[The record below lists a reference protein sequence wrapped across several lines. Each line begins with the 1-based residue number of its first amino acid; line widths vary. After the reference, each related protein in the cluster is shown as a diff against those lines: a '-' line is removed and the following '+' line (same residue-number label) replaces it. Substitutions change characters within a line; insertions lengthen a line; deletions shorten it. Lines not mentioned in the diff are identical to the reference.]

1 MNPKLANLVV
11 FLTKLDM
18 DADKIPT
25 LAEYRK
31 KYRDKM
37 HLYPDKAGKESEEVF
52 KEITEAA
59 NKVHAWITENPELQP
74 RKTDE
79 TLRVV
84 KCFDRKNNVE
94 YNANNVVIHVDEE
107 LCEGWVEALSKRF
120 GLSIPLEDQV
130 GVQFKTSHLNIPQ
143 SRDTHGSFSALVWQK
158 PKNGQPKILLQGKAY
173 MTFVS
178 FVVPEILKEIEAKID
193 KTKVLEDS
201 VELPKIP
208 LVDGEKKEERTN
220 INKDVSIPES
230 DFQTMMLGF
239 QKMESEVIKLR
250 DNLVGIVDESVN
262 TIKDNMDMKKF
273 EQKIDKLEKIVL
285 DNKSELNIL
294 NDKIDQVIS
303 HQQKEKPVDGDALEH
318 FIASSQ
324 TIFTKLENITSIH
337 MGSGDVLETVKKIQL
352 DDKLMQDF
360 MADSKNIC
368 AKLDEVNK
376 VTIDIKDDLAK
387 MDHKSASK
395 ELKTI
400 VENSEKLLPVLSTIN
415 KKVSSLVE
423 HMEAPLPPEQ
433 PSVRPKEKIGNKDAS
448 TNKEGQTDKVDEIEI
463 RKGIFFSS
471 SIGLQCDLRDL
482 QNNLNSEIHTV
493 KTFHIEKHTNAKD
506 PEMFLRKNLDI
517 LDESGHID
525 YIILSVGTNDIT
537 KLDLGEDIG
546 DLIDTACEHSKNLV
560 HLANQTAQKYNID
573 VFIVERP
580 ARFDKED
587 RDPEGKRSILTI
599 SANGLFHSLIT
610 PLKRVHYIPLP
621 SLSPGRAKKDCFVKD
636 GVHLSSKGEQLFCHD
651 IEVGVKAVFS
661 DIKKETTYPRQ
672 DGFQKAGK
680 KPSSSWMS
688 PTSKDQQGFQPLG
701 DDRNQR

>member
-37 HLYPDKAGKESEEVF
+37 HLHPDKAGKESEEVF

-130 GVQFKTSHLNIPQ
+130 GVQFKTSHLNIPKSQ
-143 SRDTHGSFSALVWQK
+143 DTHGSFSALVWQK

-201 VELPKIP
+201 VELPTIP

-273 EQKIDKLEKIVL
+273 EQKIDKL
-285 DNKSELNIL
+285 
-294 NDKIDQVIS
+294 
-303 HQQKEKPVDGDALEH
+303 
-318 FIASSQ
+318 
-324 TIFTKLENITSIH
+324 
-337 MGSGDVLETVKKIQL
+337 
-352 DDKLMQDF
+352 
-360 MADSKNIC
+360 
-368 AKLDEVNK
+368 
-376 VTIDIKDDLAK
+376 
-387 MDHKSASK
+387 
-395 ELKTI
+395 
-400 VENSEKLLPVLSTIN
+400 
-415 KKVSSLVE
+415 
-423 HMEAPLPPEQ
+423 
-433 PSVRPKEKIGNKDAS
+433 
-448 TNKEGQTDKVDEIEI
+448 
-463 RKGIFFSS
+463 
-471 SIGLQCDLRDL
+471 
-482 QNNLNSEIHTV
+482 
-493 KTFHIEKHTNAKD
+493 
-506 PEMFLRKNLDI
+506 
-517 LDESGHID
+517 
-525 YIILSVGTNDIT
+525 
-537 KLDLGEDIG
+537 
-546 DLIDTACEHSKNLV
+546 
-560 HLANQTAQKYNID
+560 
-573 VFIVERP
+573 
-580 ARFDKED
+580 
-587 RDPEGKRSILTI
+587 
-599 SANGLFHSLIT
+599 
-610 PLKRVHYIPLP
+610 
-621 SLSPGRAKKDCFVKD
+621 
-636 GVHLSSKGEQLFCHD
+636 
-651 IEVGVKAVFS
+651 
-661 DIKKETTYPRQ
+661 
-672 DGFQKAGK
+672 
-680 KPSSSWMS
+680 
-688 PTSKDQQGFQPLG
+688 
-701 DDRNQR
+701 